1 MHLAHAHSIIHI
13 VPPQPTDSSER
24 SRGRYFKTCNPDQ
37 NDPDNQIPLSSATD
51 QPDLSRYFKTLLD
64 WIRVI
69 LIPADWDVQIRP
81 APWITDWKQE
91 MEPTF
96 YRKRRS

>member
-1 MHLAHAHSIIHI
+1 M
-13 VPPQPTDSSER
+13 
-24 SRGRYFKTCNPDQ
+24 YNPDQ

-51 QPDLSRYFKTLLD
+51 QPDLSRYFKMLPD

-81 APWITDWKQE
+81 APWITDRKQE
-91 MEPTF
+91 MERTF
-96 YRKRRS
+96 YRKRRSWHNYCLLM